1 MNNVYMYHH
10 HHVYL
15 THLGTKQSHSIQGDK
30 EDRGLAAS
38 FLQQKFWNI
47 PSEEWRRYFA
57 GCTRLRGHV
66 RAKPF

>member
-38 FLQQKFWNI
+38 FLQQKF
-47 PSEEWRRYFA
+47 
-57 GCTRLRGHV
+57 
-66 RAKPF
+66 